1 MQSVVMTVS
10 LSSSLVE
17 DGGGT
22 GAVRSDDCVAV
33 FVPCRGWR
41 RDGCG
46 P

>member
-22 GAVRSDDCVAV
+22 GAVRSDDSVAV
-33 FVPCRGWR
+33 FIPYKG
-41 RDGCG
+41 
-46 P
+46 